1 MATSYDYFD
10 PEYHVPLGEAVGLVK
25 SVRPTGKVTS
35 LTIRKFLVGLAHSGE
50 VDTFAKR
57 FSEVI
62 VHNDE
67 PELPAYRSRWNPSDS
82 LPIDFWRYSIATG
95 ASAQERFAES
105 TVGNDFETTWDRL
118 DRRIR
123 KNDAF
128 SGSRCRV
135 MQNAERVYFPRQEV
149 EAYARDPN
157 WQRWIR
163 LIDESEIEKKRGRI
177 QIWKWDQVKA
187 SLTMEAARD
196 PSILTGGTGPIVQY
210 MISEFRTLHYDQHPD
225 ISELYEYARL
235 FFGKPDGDQ
244 SAPI

>member
-1 MATSYDYFD
+1 MVTSDDYFD
-10 PEYHVPLGEAVGLVK
+10 PEYYVPLGEAVGLVK
-25 SVRPTGKVTS
+25 SVRPNGNVTL
-35 LTIRKFLVGLAHSGE
+35 LTIRKFLVGLGHSGE
-50 VDTFAKR
+50 IDTFAKR
-57 FSEVI
+57 YSEVI
-62 VHNDE
+62 VHTDE
-67 PELPAYRSRWNPSDS
+67 PELGPYRSTWNPSDS

-95 ASAQERFAES
+95 EFAKECFEAGN
-105 TVGNDFETTWDRL
+105 VGNDFATTWDRL

-123 KNDAF
+123 KNDLF

-135 MQNAERVYFPRQEV
+135 TQNAEQVYFPRQEV

-177 QIWKWDQVKA
+177 PIWKWDQVKA

-196 PSILTGGTGPIVQY
+196 PSILEGGTGPIVQY
-210 MISEFRTLHYDQHPD
+210 MISEFRTLHYEQHPD

-235 FFGKPDGDQ
+235 LTSEPDGYQ
-244 SAPI
+244 SAPV